1 MAVRLVWRHST
12 ARGGTLRIALH
23 VCLIGTASG
32 STQLMRLGMAW
43 CATLGNARE
52 SSPGV
57 MWYVGCEHYTLL
69 TMLLVPCNLMP
80 VKPCSV
86 PVLCAALVA
95 SCAGSLLRVRAAA
108 AVVLI

>member
-1 MAVRLVWRHST
+1 
-12 ARGGTLRIALH
+12 
-23 VCLIGTASG
+23 
-32 STQLMRLGMAW
+32 
-43 CATLGNARE
+43 
-52 SSPGV
+52 